1 MASSLLP
8 IRWRVR
14 SRAALRWFTR
24 PDATPDPH
32 TVRRKQLLA
41 VASLIIGGLAFFFG
55 VLTQFL
61 QSSVVLIPSLLV
73 GVGLLILLNPFL
85 LRWRG
90 DHVLPGTLLTAEL
103 LLVLSIIIP
112 MDEGFMPST
121 MLFLPALPLLATF
134 LVGTRLGALT
144 AVFIV
149 GEVTLFYGLDASG
162 YPFPRN
168 FTPEQEALLDM
179 FVLNALIVS
188 TALLGWLY
196 EHHSIRNLR
205 HVNQKLQYA
214 RDTLEEQVAERTAAL
229 AKVNEDLEAEIAE
242 RWRAEKR
249 LRASE
254 KRFRTLVQNASDLIA
269 VIGEDATMQYLSPS
283 YKRIAGY
290 EPSDRIGAD
299 SFEHIHDEDVPAVR
313 AAFEESLRHPNKL
326 IHVTYRIRHADG
338 HWVHLDVK
346 GRNLIDDP
354 SIEGIVVNG
363 HDVTERHRY
372 EESLRTAKEKAEAAT
387 RAKSAFLANMSHEI
401 RTPMN
406 GVIGMTGLLSDT
418 DLTPAQQ
425 EYVDIIRT
433 SGDGLLA
440 LINDILDF
448 SKIESGRITLERH
461 PFDVRTVVEEALDLV
476 APQAADK
483 GLELMYQVDPA
494 VPDTIRSDSTRLR
507 QILVNLL
514 SNAVKFTDEGEVL
527 VSVQTEMPSASTGM
541 ATSNGEE
548 PTCTLRFDVRDT
560 GVGIPAAEQDRLFDA
575 FSQVDATTTRKYG
588 GTGLGLAICKRLTEV
603 MDGTIR
609 VDSTPGEGSTFGVTI
624 PASVALPVHASHGT
638 PPALADCRALVVD
651 DNATSRSILADLL
664 TRWGMLVRATSDPAD
679 ALRWAR
685 DGAPFDV
692 GVIDAHMPS
701 SMSGPKLAVTLHAA
715 TRATSS
721 VPIILLSPM
730 GRRAEAKTP
739 IAEQISK
746 PVNPAHLQRALLNA
760 LSDDTD
766 AAPKPATASVS
777 PAVPDGLRI
786 LLAEDNPVNQKVV
799 QRILGQFDCHVDLA
813 GNGLEALDLLDRA
826 HYDVVLMDVRMP
838 ELDGL
843 ETTRRIRDAELPHP
857 HIIALTA
864 NAMEGDRKQCLDA
877 GMDDYISKPIQ
888 VGELAEALSSVPKPS
903 ATELNS

>member
-1 MASSLLP
+1 MASPLLP
-8 IRWRVR
+8 IWWRAR
-14 SRAALRWFTR
+14 SRALLHWFTR
-24 PDATPDPH
+24 PNATPDPH
-32 TVRRKQLLA
+32 TVRRKQLLV
-41 VASLIIGGLAFFFG
+41 VASLIIGGIALFFG
-55 VLTQFL
+55 VLTPLL
-61 QSSVVLIPSLLV
+61 QSSVVVIPSLLV
-73 GVGLLILLNPFL
+73 SVSLLILLNPFL

-90 DHVLPGTLLTAEL
+90 DHILPGTLLTAEV

-121 MLFLPALPLLATF
+121 MLFLPVLPLLATF

-144 AVFIV
+144 AVVIV
-149 GEVTLFYGLDASG
+149 GEVTLFYWLDASG

-168 FTPEQEALLDM
+168 FTLEQEALLDM

-205 HVNQKLQYA
+205 HVNQELQYA

-229 AKVNEDLEAEIAE
+229 AAVNEDLEAEIAE
-242 RWRAEKR
+242 RWRAEKK

-269 VIGEDATMQYLSPS
+269 VVGQEGTLQYLSPS
-283 YKRIAGY
+283 YKRIVGY
-290 EPSDRIGAD
+290 EPADRIGAD
-299 SFEHIHDEDVPAVR
+299 AFEHVHDDDLPAVQ
-313 AAFEESLRHPNKL
+313 AAFEKSLHHPNKL
-326 IHVTYRIRHADG
+326 IHVTYRLRHADG

-354 SIEGIVVNG
+354 SIGGIVVNG
-363 HDVTERHRY
+363 HDITERYRY
-372 EESLRTAKEKAEAAT
+372 EQSLRTAKDKAEAAT

-418 DLTPAQQ
+418 DLTPEQR

-433 SGDGLLA
+433 SGDGLLS

-476 APQAADK
+476 APRAMDK
-483 GLELMYQVDPA
+483 GLELMYQVDPT

-514 SNAVKFTDEGEVL
+514 SNAVKFTDEGEVR
-527 VSVQTEMPSASTGM
+527 VSVQRTTPPAPNGTTGPD
-541 ATSNGEE
+541 GDQ
-548 PTCTLRFDVRDT
+548 PTCTLRFAIHDT
-560 GVGIPAAEQDRLFDA
+560 GVGISAAEQDRLFDA

-588 GTGLGLAICKRLTEV
+588 GTGLGLAICKRLTEL

-609 VDSTPGEGSTFGVTI
+609 VDSTPGEGSTFSVTVSVPVVS
-624 PASVALPVHASHGT
+624 PAHERPGA
-638 PPALADCRALVVD
+638 PPALFHRHALVVD
-651 DNATSRSILADLL
+651 DNSTSRSILATLL
-664 TRWGMLVRATSDPAD
+664 TRWDMTVRATSDPAD
-679 ALRWAR
+679 ALRWVR
-685 DGAPFDV
+685 DGATF
-692 GVIDAHMPS
+692 GVAIIDAQMPS
-701 SMSGPKLAVTLHAA
+701 MRGTKLAAALHA
-715 TRATSS
+715 TTDDTSPL
-721 VPIILLSPM
+721 PIILLSPM
-730 GRRAEAKTP
+730 GQRAESETL
-739 IAEQISK
+739 IAEHVSK
-746 PVNPAHLQRALLNA
+746 PVKPAHLQRALTSV
-760 LSDDTD
+760 LSDKAS
-766 AAPKPATASVS
+766 AAPAPARPSVA
-777 PAVPDGLRI
+777 PTVPDGLRI

-799 QRILGQFDCHVDLA
+799 QRILSQFDCHVDLA

-826 HYDVVLMDVRMP
+826 HYDVVLMDVQMP

-843 ETTRRIRDAELPHP
+843 ETTRRIRTNELTQPY
-857 HIIALTA
+857 IIALTA
-864 NAMEGDRKQCLDA
+864 NAMEGDRERCLDA
-877 GMDDYISKPIQ
+877 GMDDYVSKPIQ
-888 VGELAEALSSVPKPS
+888 VGDLAAALSAAPQPS
-903 ATELNS
+903 AANLNA